1 MAWYQTVIDE
11 VLEERVVSS
20 RGRRVQRGVRQRI
33 SQYRTRKRGPTN
45 LVKGIDYQKAVAVIW
60 G

>member
-1 MAWYQTVIDE
+1 MAWYQSVIEE

-20 RGRRVQRGVRQRI
+20 RGRRIPRGVRQRI

-45 LVKGIDYQKAVAVIW
+45 LIKGLNYQTAVAII
-60 G
+60 